1 MPDARATLRFRD
13 FELDLAAYDLRR
25 QGQRVRL
32 ERRAMD
38 LLILLVE
45 RRQQL
50 VTRAEI
56 VERLWGKDVFV
67 DVETGVNT
75 LVFKVRQAL
84 RDLPEAPAYVE
95 TVPGKGYRFIAPVEV
110 VSVAVDVA
118 PGAAAPA
125 APLNVAPRS
134 RRLVVVLVALVLV
147 AGVVAWLRPVANPPA
162 SSVTLAVLPF
172 ENLGGDRD
180 RDYLVDGLA
189 EEAIASFGQ
198 VDPQHL
204 SVIGRTST
212 LAYKGT
218 RKSLADI
225 GRELGADYLVEGSI
239 RTEGKQLR
247 ITCRLVRVRDQRQ
260 VWSASYDREPTS
272 VIGLQRELSTAI
284 CGQIRLRLSPERLDA
299 LARRNP
305 SDAGAYD
312 LYLRG
317 RHYQNQLT
325 PETNKRATEFY
336 ERAIALDP
344 NYALAWAGI
353 AGVLVASPI
362 NSDAPPLQVASLAR
376 EAAARA
382 VAAGPDLAEPQTVLG
397 QVKFFLEWD
406 WPAAEAA
413 LRRAISLDASH
424 AVAHR
429 YLAHVLSQ
437 AGRHQQAMAAM
448 RRARALDPLYA
459 MNHATFS
466 QIAFQARDYAAAAEH
481 ARQAIVID
489 PEFWIGHINLGQAYE
504 QLGQPDLA
512 PEEFVKAARFSGGN
526 TKALSFRGHLL
537 ARQRRVGEAR
547 DVLTTLEGLSRD
559 RYVPPYAIALVS
571 EGLGEADAA
580 FAALARAYDARD
592 IHLIFLTVD
601 PRWDPYR
608 SDPRFRALVA
618 RCGFTRSK

>member
-1 MPDARATLRFRD
+1 MSDARETLRFGD
-13 FELDLAAYDLRR
+13 FELDLAAYALRR
-25 QGQRVRL
+25 QGQPVRL

-45 RRQQL
+45 RRKQL
-50 VTRAEI
+50 VTRGQI

-110 VSVAVDVA
+110 VSGAEA
-118 PGAAAPA
+118 PGPPPSAPLRSRHLAAALA
-125 APLNVAPRS
+125 
-134 RRLVVVLVALVLV
+134 ALVLV
-147 AGVVAWLRPVANPPA
+147 AAVVTWLRSGTAPAA
-162 SSVTLAVLPF
+162 SSLTLAVLPF

-180 RDYLVDGLA
+180 REYLADGLA
-189 EEAIASFGQ
+189 EEAIASLGQ

-239 RTEGKQLR
+239 RTEGKGLR

-260 VWSASYDREPTS
+260 VWSASYDRQPTS

-284 CGQIRLRLSPERLDA
+284 GEQIRLRLSPERLDA
-299 LARRNP
+299 LARRDP
-305 SDAGAYD
+305 RDAEAYD

-325 PETNKRATEFY
+325 PATNKRAVEFY

-362 NSDAPPLQVASLAR
+362 NSDAPPLQVTSQAR

-382 VAAGPDLAEPQTVLG
+382 VEAGPDLAEPQTVLG

-413 LRRAISLDASH
+413 FRRAIAFDPSH

-437 AGRHQQAMAAM
+437 AGRHAEAAVAM
-448 RRARALDPLYA
+448 RRARTLDPLYA
-459 MNHATFS
+459 MSHATSS
-466 QIAFQARDYAAAAEH
+466 QVAFQARDYAAAAEH

-489 PEFWIGHINLGQAYE
+489 PEFWIGHIQSGQAYQ
-504 QLGQPDLA
+504 QLDQPDLA
-512 PEEFVKAARFSGGN
+512 FAAFMNAARFSGGN

-537 ARQRRVGEAR
+537 AKQGRVREAR
-547 DVLTTLEGLSRD
+547 DVLRTLEALSRE
-559 RYVPPYAIALVS
+559 RYVPPVAIALVHA
-571 EGLGEADAA
+571 GLGDAGAA
-580 FAALARAYDARD
+580 FAALGRAYDAHD

-601 PRWDPYR
+601 PRWDAYR
-608 SDPRFRALVA
+608 SDPRFGALVV
-618 RCGFTRSK
+618 RCGFTSSK